1 MRRAS
6 PTLRLVAALLLG
18 CLTPGVGEAVENLGH
33 LLARG
38 HLAHAEGAAH
48 HHSEP
53 GDEHGCNGVFHLCS
67 CHSTQRFLQ
76 PSPTLPRLAAA
87 PVARPVMVAE
97 SRLLPGFHR
106 IPDKPPRR
114 I

>member
-6 PTLRLVAALLLG
+6 STLRLVAALLLG

-33 LLARG
+33 LLASG
-38 HLAHAEGAAH
+38 HLAHAEEAEH
-48 HHSEP
+48 HHTEP

-76 PSPTLPRLAAA
+76 PTPTLPRLATA
-87 PVARPVMVAE
+87 PVAQLGAVAE
-97 SRLLPGFHR
+97 SRTLRGFHR

>member
-6 PTLRLVAALLLG
+6 STLRLVAALLLG

-33 LLARG
+33 LLASG
-38 HLAHAEGAAH
+38 HLAHAEEAEH
-48 HHSEP
+48 HHEEP

-67 CHSTQRFLQ
+67 CHSTLRFLQ
-76 PSPTLPRLAAA
+76 PSTTLPLFTTAA
-87 PVARPVMVAE
+87 VARPAVAPE
-97 SRLLPGFHR
+97 SRLLSGFHR